1 MDNNQ
6 YQEILA
12 MLTVL
17 YKKIDKIENQLR
29 GGSRST
35 SDQTFLNELKW
46 EAGKISDKIK
56 G

>member
-17 YKKIDKIENQLR
+17 YKKIDKIENKLR
-29 GGSRST
+29 GGSRII
-35 SDQTFLNELKW
+35 SDQNLLNELRR
-46 EAGKISDKIK
+46 EADKISGNIK